1 MIRHPP
7 SAKGNARDRKRHDGG
22 AFRLGFRYDE
32 DVRKKEAGR
41 KTSSTHST
49 EIPRGYASG
58 AQGSSFAGKAGPH
71 GIQGIGANFIPSLLD
86 QGVLD
91 QVMTIETADARAAAH
106 DVSRTEGILVGI
118 SSGAALHAAVTLAAL
133 PENAGKTIVALLP
146 DGGDRYLSTGVYD

>member
-1 MIRHPP
+1 MAGIGTGGTITGTGRYLKEQNP
-7 SAKGNARDRKRHDGG
+7 SVQIIGVEPADSP
-22 AFRLGFRYDE
+22 LL
-32 DVRKKEAGR
+32 
-41 KTSSTHST
+41 T
-49 EIPRGYASG
+49 
-58 AQGSSFAGKAGPH
+58 AGKAGPH

-91 QVMTIETADARAAAH
+91 QVMTIEAADARAAAR